1 MTPLRQRML
10 YELQRRNYS
19 PSTIRGYLGAVSQFA
34 EYFHRSPEQLGP
46 EHLRRYQRYLLQER
60 KLAPSTV
67 EMRISA
73 LRFLYKRTLK
83 RNDLAFDDLIFPKVP
98 HKLPTVLSQEEVA
111 RLIDAAPNRL
121 YRILLVLLYATGAR
135 RAEAARIMVED
146 IDSQRMVIHIRQGKG
161 ARDRDVPLS
170 PKLLEE
176 LRDWWRLKKPRGY
189 LFPSTAGQRG
199 VPAYL
204 RQDSLARLPC
214 SSNARRTHEE
224 DPPAHPAPQL
234 CDAPARS
241 RRRPAHDSDIDGS

>member
-10 YELQRRNYS
+10 QELQRRNYS
-19 PSTIRGYLGAVSQFA
+19 PSTIRGYLNAVSQFA

-83 RNDLAFDDLIFPKVP
+83 RKDLAFDDLIFPKVP
-98 HKLPTVLSQEEVA
+98 HKLPTVLSQEEVV

-135 RAEAARIMVED
+135 RAEAARIKVED
-146 IDSQRMVIHIRQGKG
+146 IDSQRMVIHIRQGMRINGWLWKLDCCTLPSAIVISWPMG
-161 ARDRDVPLS
+161 FIPSMMPPKERFSAAAGLIIWLPTS
-170 PKLLEE
+170 P
-176 LRDWWRLKKPRGY
+176 
-189 LFPSTAGQRG
+189 AAQM
-199 VPAYL
+199 
-204 RQDSLARLPC
+204 
-214 SSNARRTHEE
+214 
-224 DPPAHPAPQL
+224 
-234 CDAPARS
+234 
-241 RRRPAHDSDIDGS
+241 